1 MTGLELD
8 FYMTLRAEVVK
19 AAVDDLKKAMRKSD
33 RLGHVCKEQE
43 SLEKWF
49 LSPWGQ
55 ALSDDNGVEI
65 IARCRRTYK
74 RGSAERP
81 LPLSDEI
88 AKKMC
93 ALFKGGMSRAAIAEK
108 YGTTEAIVARA
119 WRKWGD

>member
-8 FYMTLRAEVVK
+8 FYMMLRAEVVK

-43 SLEKWF
+43 ALEQWF
-49 LSPWGQ
+49 LTPWGQ
-55 ALSDDNGVEI
+55 ALTDDNGEQI

-74 RGSAERP
+74 RGSAERS
-81 LPLSDEI
+81 LPVSDDI

-93 ALFKGGMSRAAIAEK
+93 ALYKGGMSRLAIAKK
-108 YGTTEAIVARA
+108 YGATKAIVISA
-119 WRKWGD
+119 WEKWGE